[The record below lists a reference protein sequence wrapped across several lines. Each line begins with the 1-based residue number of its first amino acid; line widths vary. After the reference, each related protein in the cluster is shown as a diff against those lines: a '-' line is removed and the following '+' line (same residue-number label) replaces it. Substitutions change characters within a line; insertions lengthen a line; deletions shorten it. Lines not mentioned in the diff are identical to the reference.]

1 MRDHIA
7 SIRAIT
13 LEDLEKESGL
23 NNIDHEDNNIDDG
36 SSIIY
41 KIKTNND
48 NNKDTNNNKQ

>member
-41 KIKTNND
+41 KIKTNSD

>member
-23 NNIDHEDNNIDDG
+23 NNIDDE
-36 SSIIY
+36 SFIIY
-41 KIKTNND
+41 KIKTNSDNDKDAD
-48 NNKDTNNNKQ
+48 NNKQ